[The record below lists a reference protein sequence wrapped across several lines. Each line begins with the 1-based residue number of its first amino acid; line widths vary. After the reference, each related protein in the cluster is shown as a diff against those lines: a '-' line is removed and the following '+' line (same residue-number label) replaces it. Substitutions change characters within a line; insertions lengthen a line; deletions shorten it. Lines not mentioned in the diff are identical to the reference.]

1 MKVHPG
7 AVPDAADEVHHQ
19 NVQVCTA
26 PALSAAAQG
35 KVDVLPEEGRQGHV
49 PAFPELRNG
58 KAPVGRVE
66 VDGQPQS
73 QQPGAAGS
81 KVAIPGKVEI
91 KLKRVAQDHAPR
103 GQSRQLRE
111 AAPAVVHQHAQIVR
125 QQHLFGKAEADGVQ
139 DRLRYPGAGERP
151 PAAWGKKFPGFKMG
165 PEDTVGKK
173 KL

>member
-1 MKVHPG
+1 MFRY
-7 AVPDAADEVHHQ
+7 
-19 NVQVCTA
+19 VQ
-26 PALSAAAQG
+26 PRALSAAAQG

-81 KVAIPGKVEI
+81 KVAIPGKVEV
-91 KLKRVAQDHAPR
+91 KLKRVAKDHAPR
-103 GQSRQLRE
+103 GQGRQLRE

-125 QQHLFGKAEADGVQ
+125 QQHLFGKAETDGVQ
-139 DRLRYPGAGERP
+139 TGCGILGQGRGLPQLGEEILRLQDGTRGHRGEKE
-151 PAAWGKKFPGFKMG
+151 A
-165 PEDTVGKK
+165 VGQVFCRSGD
-173 KL
+173 L